1 MSLIAVSLNLVLA
14 GLLIAALMM
23 GARLNKRLKTLR
35 DSHEGFAKAVADLDA
50 AAMRAEQGLADLRA
64 ATDEAAEVLGERMER
79 ARALVSKLDE
89 RLARPVPTELDA
101 RRAALEARINSP
113 VERTAAIARL
123 APVETTRSRASVDDD
138 LFEGVT
144 LKALAGG
151 RR

>member
-1 MSLIAVSLNLVLA
+1 MSLIAITLNLVLA
-14 GLLIAALMM
+14 GLLVAALMM

-35 DSHEGFAKAVADLDA
+35 DSHEGFTKAVADLDA

-64 ATDEAAEVLGERMER
+64 ATDEAAETLGERMER
-79 ARALVSKLDE
+79 ARALISKLDE